1 MHTPRS
7 FDHRLWPSLL
17 HTIHT
22 PSILFKDYVNLSQSK
37 SPTGRAISI
46 HEIWDQSRRLLRSRC
61 RKNEFLLQVGIK
73 QASIWVCM
81 FLKALKV
88 AMSVACWTVQH
99 SSEQGT
105 LHRPP
110 PKLRDIQGLPWPK
123 NQTLFCWHIDSDI
136 NDGSGS
142 HEWWWMICLALDTIH
157 REIHRDS
164 LTRYLKPKRCFLFSL
179 ETAKPPSW
187 RMQAIL
193 SSGDTN
199 ANVANA
205 PDLE

>member
-46 HEIWDQSRRLLRSRC
+46 HEIWDQSCRLLRSRC
-61 RKNEFLLQVGIK
+61 RKSEFLLQVVLNERPYEF
-73 QASIWVCM
+73 VCS
-81 FLKALKV
+81 LKRWRLQCLLLAALSRGLSTGRHQSCVTSRGCLDQKNF
-88 AMSVACWTVQH
+88 SVD
-99 SSEQGT
+99 SEWQ
-105 LHRPP
+105 
-110 PKLRDIQGLPWPK
+110 
-123 NQTLFCWHIDSDI
+123 WHKWWQRIT
-136 NDGSGS
+136 
-142 HEWWWMICLALDTIH
+142 WWWMICLALDTIH